1 MADTTLLKNGNL
13 ITMKDEKL
21 LEGWDLLVEE
31 GTIRGIERDISPEG
45 KMTIDCTG
53 KYLIPGLFD
62 MHAHTI
68 FSHMN
73 EAFLVNGVTSVRN
86 MWGFPR
92 ILEWTAEIDRNE
104 RTGPSIYSTGPLLDG
119 KEFWPGC
126 VVVSTPEEAE
136 KAVKET
142 VEAGYHQVKTYPD
155 IPRDAFIRLMETAG
169 KLGIRVVG
177 HGNKN
182 VSTRELI
189 DLGYYSVEH
198 ASILPKNEEEVFML
212 VEAGVWNC
220 PTLVV
225 IQSID
230 DYLLEGKPFSDAPYY
245 SKLNQKTRDYW
256 EDERS
261 FLVKNP
267 RMKELRIDTIFDMG
281 RIFAQHSEKLLAG
294 SDSMTM
300 GVAAG
305 FSLLDEL
312 ELMVS
317 VLEVSPF
324 KALRGA
330 TAAAAEHLDIE
341 KKTGTLEAGKD
352 ADILV
357 LDANPLEEISNV
369 RKLDVLIQ
377 HGRVYDRPALDRML
391 ERVRTIP
398 AEDVEAIYTG
408 V

>member
-1 MADTTLLKNGNL
+1 MIKRMVLKGGDL
-13 ITMKDEKL
+13 IPMTGPEVFR
-21 LEGWDLLVEE
+21 GWDMEIE
-31 GTIRGIERDISPEG
+31 GTKITRIAKDISPEG
-45 KMTIDCTG
+45 KKRIDCTG

-73 EAFLVNGVTSVRN
+73 DAFLANGVTSVRN

-92 ILEWTAEIDRNE
+92 ILEWIREIKRDE
-104 RTGPSIYSTGPLLDG
+104 RTGPTIYSTGPLLDG

-126 VVVSTPEEAE
+126 MVVSTPEEAE
-136 KAVKET
+136 KAVRET
-142 VEAGYHQVKTYPD
+142 IDGGYSQVKTYPD
-155 IPRDAFIRLMETAG
+155 IPREAFICLMETAG
-169 KLGIRVVG
+169 KLGIKVVG

-198 ASILPKNEEEVFML
+198 ASILPKNEEEVIL
-212 VEAGVWNC
+212 LAEAGVWNC

-225 IQSID
+225 IQSIN
-230 DYLLEGKPFSDAPYY
+230 DYLLEGRPFSDAPFYL
-245 SKLNQKTRDYW
+245 KLNQKTRDYW
-256 EDERS
+256 EEEKS
-261 FLVKNP
+261 FLAKEP
-267 RMKELRIDTIFDMG
+267 RMKELRIDTIFEMG
-281 RIFAQHSEKLLAG
+281 RIFAKHSEKLLAG

-305 FSLLDEL
+305 FSLLEEL

-317 VLEVSPF
+317 VLEVSPY
-324 KALRGA
+324 KTLRGA
-330 TAAAAEHLDIE
+330 TAAAAEHLGIE
-341 KKTGTLEAGKD
+341 GEIGTLETGKD

-369 RKLDVLIQ
+369 RKLDTLIQ
-377 HGRVYDRPALDRML
+377 QGRMYDRPALDRML